1 MLKSSLQKIIS
12 LLLLL
17 AFTSQTLAAAAMT
30 CELENAAPTPAI
42 EKLTDSVVHHDMD
55 HMQHDMSTMPV
66 APDNSEHNHPT
77 SDCCKTMGHCLLGGC
92 SLAAASTSIDFLF
105 TQLDSATEDFY
116 SDVAPT
122 PLASSLY
129 RPPIF
134 C

>member
-1 MLKSSLQKIIS
+1 MLKTRCQKIIT

-30 CELENAAPTPAI
+30 CELEKAVKIPAVDRLMEPI
-42 EKLTDSVVHHDMD
+42 AHHDMD
-55 HMQHDMSTMPV
+55 HMQHDMSAMPV
-66 APDNSEHNHPT
+66 APDNSEHNHSA

-92 SLAAASTSIDFLF
+92 SLAAASTSIVFLL
-105 TQLDSATEDFY
+105 TKLHSTTEDFY

-129 RPPIF
+129 RPPIS